1 MADSLPKKFCDAP
14 ATLVND
20 SIDGLVKSS
29 GGTLKRIDGYDRAIR
44 VVVRADYEENVKNA
58 NRVAL
63 VTGGGSGHEPA
74 HAGFLGQGMLTAAV
88 CGDVFA
94 SPTVDAVLAAIK
106 TVTGPAGCLLIIKNY
121 TGDRL
126 NFGLAAEKAR
136 SLYGLKVSAVVAAD
150 DTALPDAAHPR
161 GTAGTV
167 FVHRFAGKLAEE
179 GKSLEEILER
189 TAAYERG
196 IVSVGASLTTC
207 SLPGVAKDTR
217 LDGAEYEL
225 GLGIHGEPGAAKLPL
240 EPATAVLDRMI
251 AVLVAGAAAR
261 NLALPSTEFTL
272 LVNNLGGVPPIE
284 MTFLSG

>member
-1 MADSLPKKFCDAP
+1 
-14 ATLVND
+14 
-20 SIDGLVKSS
+20 
-29 GGTLKRIDGYDRAIR
+29 
-44 VVVRADYEENVKNA
+44 
-58 NRVAL
+58 
-63 VTGGGSGHEPA
+63 
-74 HAGFLGQGMLTAAV
+74 MLTAAV

-196 IVSVGASLTTC
+196 IISVGASLTTC
-207 SLPGVAKDTR
+207 SLPGVAKDAR

-240 EPATAVLDRMI
+240 EPATAILDRMV

-261 NLALPSTEFTL
+261 SLKLAETEFTL

-284 MTFLSG
+284 MTFLSGQALHKLGAAGIRVSHVTVGPLMTSLDMNGFSLSLAAHASGSENPLLGQTGAPAW